1 MARISGVD
9 LPREKRVEIGLTY
22 IYGIGRTSANRILAE
37 AGVNPDTRVKD
48 LTDDEVKNIAAVIA
62 ETQVVEGDLRRET
75 ALNIKRL
82 QEIGCY
88 RGIRH
93 RKSLPCRGQKTK
105 TNARTCKGPRKTVA
119 NKKKSLSV
127 TNVLNHVACFKD
139 RKQGSIFEKVG

>member
-22 IYGIGRTSANRILAE
+22 VYGIGRTSANRILKE

-48 LTDDEVKNIAAVIA
+48 LTDDEVKRISVVIA
-62 ETQVVEGDLRRET
+62 DSQTVEGDLRREI
-75 ALNIKRL
+75 AMNIKRL

-93 RKSLPCRGQKTK
+93 RKSLPVRGKKTK
-105 TNARTCKGPRKTVA
+105 TNARTRKGPRKTVA
-119 NKKKSLSV
+119 NKKK
-127 TNVLNHVACFKD
+127 
-139 RKQGSIFEKVG
+139 

>member
-22 IYGIGRTSANRILAE
+22 IYGIGRASADRILAA
-37 AGVNPDTRVKD
+37 AG
-48 LTDDEVKNIAAVIA
+48 DEVKNIAAVIA
-62 ETQVVEGDLRRET
+62 ETQTVEGDLRREI

-119 NKKKSLSV
+119 NKKK
-127 TNVLNHVACFKD
+127 
-139 RKQGSIFEKVG
+139 

>member
-22 IYGIGRTSANRILAE
+22 IYRIGRTSANRILAE

-105 TNARTCKGPRKTVA
+105 PNARTCKGPRKTVA
-119 NKKKSLSV
+119 NKKK
-127 TNVLNHVACFKD
+127 
-139 RKQGSIFEKVG
+139 

>member
-88 RGIRH
+88 RGNRH

-119 NKKKSLSV
+119 DKKK
-127 TNVLNHVACFKD
+127 
-139 RKQGSIFEKVG
+139 